1 MTTNSNNVLSK
12 SGRLTQSLT
21 RSLIASSVRN
31 VQAEYDLTDQDLA
44 DHLGCSAGT
53 IKNARNG
60 SSTLEAHTLFSLMEV
75 KATALDGLLHHFD
88 RRSVPI
94 AAKCDTDA
102 LPSTANAVHKLA
114 VVTCADS
121 PGGKSITDNEALEIE
136 HDIDAAIESLN
147 AIKSRCHE
155 IRARRA
161 A

>member
-1 MTTNSNNVLSK
+1 M
-12 SGRLTQSLT
+12 
-21 RSLIASSVRN
+21 
-31 VQAEYDLTDQDLA
+31 QAEHGLTDTDLA
-44 DHLGCSAGT
+44 DMLGCSAGT

-60 SSTLEAHTLFSLMEV
+60 DGQMQPHTLFSLLEV

-102 LPSTANAVHKLA
+102 LPSTAAAVHKLA
-114 VVTCADS
+114 VVTADTS
-121 PGGKSITDNEALEIE
+121 PGGKAITDNEALDIE
-136 HDIDAAIESLN
+136 RDIDAAIESLSN
-147 AIKSRCHE
+147 IKARCND